1 MKALSLFF
9 FVLSHFAL
17 AQSLQTKYLVDA
29 TSGDK
34 IPFANLTILPEN
46 YLIISSS
53 DGSFEIHAT
62 DKQDELTLIIDALG
76 YEPYKLT
83 AQFSKIPKKIELTQ
97 SITFFLDEVVLE
109 ESVSPSYVIK
119 KVVENLKGN
128 FSSQPFNAQGYFRK
142 SVKVND
148 SLFLDLEFVN
158 DIYHRGYHQGNRET
172 HAIKAVRWNKGEIKK
187 PIVLLSP
194 FLARAY
200 QVNIKYK
207 PFFEKRKIKNFKYTL
222 MEKKAYQ
229 GREVYVIRFSTDKKN
244 FEYTHSIEK
253 VEFTGLLFIDA
264 ADFSILKIIEERN
277 SINKNEFK
285 STKKAFFW
293 EDFFDGITFS
303 RTHDEIDFQK
313 NSDGK
318 YYMSKAAFKR
328 KGYVKSKKEDQQQYE
343 ENFTIVWFGIQNK
356 NVTPISFKKE
366 QDRLDKVQW
375 DEVFWK
381 KFKLLE

>member
-1 MKALSLFF
+1 MKSLSLFF

-17 AQSLQTKYLVDA
+17 AQSLQTKYLVDV
-29 TSGDK
+29 TSGEK
-34 IPFANLTILPEN
+34 IPFAHLTVLPEN
-46 YLIISSS
+46 YQIISSS

-76 YEPYKLT
+76 YEPYTLT
-83 AQFSKIPKKIELTQ
+83 SQFSKIPKKIKLTQ
-97 SITFFLDEVVLE
+97 SITFLDEVVLE
-109 ESVSPSYVIK
+109 ESVSPRYIIK
-119 KVVENLKGN
+119 KVIENLKGN
-128 FSSQPFNAQGYFRK
+128 FSSQPFNAHGYFRK

-158 DIYHRGYHQGNRET
+158 EIYHRGYHQGNRET
-172 HAIKAVRWNKGEIKK
+172 HIIKAVRWNKGEVKK
-187 PIVLLSP
+187 PVVLLSP
-194 FLARAY
+194 FLARSY

-222 MEKKAYQ
+222 TEKKVYQ
-229 GREVYVIRFSTDKKN
+229 GREVYVIRFSTDKTN
-244 FEYTHSIEK
+244 YEYTHSIEE
-253 VEFTGLLFIDA
+253 VEFSGLLFIDA
-264 ADFSILKIIEERN
+264 ADFSILKVIEERKA
-277 SINKNEFK
+277 INENEFK
-285 STKKAFFW
+285 STKKVFFW

-303 RTHDEIDFQK
+303 RTHGEIDFQK

-328 KGYVKSKKEDQQQYE
+328 KGCVKIKKEEKQQYE

-366 QDRLDKVQW
+366 QDRLDKVPH

-381 KFKLLE
+381 NFKLLE